1 MRQVL
6 HLFANHKITGPA
18 ELALEIARAQQTL
31 GLPVR
36 FVSANPRQTKYR
48 EAWLQKLARERGLAE
63 SMIPGLRLPKHINPL
78 RSFLD
83 VRALA
88 AHLRQSEVDLV
99 HCHLAGDHYVAR
111 LAIKRSGRAIPLV
124 RSIYDGELLP
134 PTGRRKAAF
143 SSADLLVCH
152 SQAVATGLQEQAPA
166 YGLDP
171 SRVRFLDPPIDTA
184 RFDPARELPSR
195 REVLGVPAEAIC
207 FGIVARMQRHRR
219 FEVLLEAFRQAQAGE
234 PRLHLV
240 IVGRGTHQ
248 EEVARQPV
256 RELGL
261 ESSVHFAG
269 YVSGEDYVATLASC
283 DAKVFMFP
291 GSDGTCRAVREALAL
306 GLPAVVT
313 ARGILPE
320 LVRHERDGLVV
331 PYDVPEEVDDL
342 RDALLRVAR
351 DPDER
356 SRMSQ
361 AARAGA
367 VERFAYPSLA
377 ERFRELYQGLLREP

>member
-18 ELALEIARAQQTL
+18 ELALEVARAQQTL

-36 FVSANPRQTKYR
+36 FVSANPRQTRYR
-48 EAWLQKLARERGLAE
+48 EAWLQQLARERGLAE
-63 SMIPGLRLPKHINPL
+63 SVIPGLRLPKHIGPL

-88 AHLRQSEVDLV
+88 AHLREGEVDIV

-111 LAIKRSGRAIPLV
+111 LAVQRSGRRIPLV

-143 SSADLLVCH
+143 ASAELLVCH
-152 SQAVATGLQEQAPA
+152 SQAVAKGLEERASDYGVDPA
-166 YGLDP
+166 
-171 SRVRFLDPPIDTA
+171 RIRFLEPPIDTV
-184 RFDPARELPSR
+184 RFDPERELPSR
-195 REVLGVPAEAIC
+195 RELLGVPEDAIC

-219 FEVLLEAFRQAQAGE
+219 FEVLLEAFRQAQAAD

-256 RELGL
+256 RDLGL

-291 GSDGTCRAVREALAL
+291 GSDGTCRAVREALAI

-320 LVRHERDGLVV
+320 LVRHELDGLVI
-331 PYDVPEEVDDL
+331 PCDVPEEADQL
-342 RDALLRVAR
+342 RDAFLRIAR
-351 DPDER
+351 DPEAR
-356 SRMSQ
+356 ARMSQ

-367 VERFAYPSLA
+367 VERFAYPALA
-377 ERFRELYQGLLREP
+377 ERFQALYQGLVS

>member
-36 FVSANPRQTKYR
+36 FVSANPRQTRYR
-48 EAWLQKLARERGLAE
+48 EAWLQQLARERGMAE
-63 SMIPGLRLPKHINPL
+63 SEIPGLRLPKHIGPL

-88 AHLRQSEVDLV
+88 RHLREGEVDLV

-111 LAIKRSGRAIPLV
+111 LAIQRSGRAIPLV

-134 PTGRRKAAF
+134 PTGRRRAAF
-143 SSADLLVCH
+143 ASADRLVCH
-152 SQAVATGLQEQAPA
+152 SQAVAQGLRERAA
-166 YGLDP
+166 DYGLDP
-171 SRVRFLDPPIDTA
+171 DRLRFLEPPIDTV

-195 REVLGVPAEAIC
+195 REVLGVPADAIC

-219 FEVLLEAFRQAQAGE
+219 FEVLLEAFRQAQAQD

-291 GSDGTCRAVREALAL
+291 GSDGTCRAVREALAI

-313 ARGILPE
+313 SRGILPE
-320 LVRHERDGLVV
+320 LVRDGLDGLVV
-331 PYDVPEEVDDL
+331 PADVPEEAERL
-342 RDALLRVAR
+342 REALLQVAA
-351 DPDER
+351 DPAAR
-356 SRMSQ
+356 ARMSE

-367 VERFAYPSLA
+367 VERFAYPALA
-377 ERFRELYQGLLREP
+377 ARLHELYSELSPA